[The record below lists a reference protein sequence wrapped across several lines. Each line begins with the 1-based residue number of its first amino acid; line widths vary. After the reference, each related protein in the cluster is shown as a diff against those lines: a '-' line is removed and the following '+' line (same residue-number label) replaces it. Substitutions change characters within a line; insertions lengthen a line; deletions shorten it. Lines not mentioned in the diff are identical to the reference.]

1 MALVT
6 REISR
11 LYDVEGNVAILSYEF
26 DDVDLRFTKV
36 RVVNGLSV
44 SVFVSLTRTNN
55 QRVYG
60 PYEIPANT
68 TQEQSFPGA
77 GANRFGITIDAR
89 GRIDGAEVQ
98 FYS

>member
-1 MALVT
+1 MALIT
-6 REISR
+6 REISQ
-11 LYDVEGNVAILSYEF
+11 LYDGAGNVAILSYTY
-26 DDVDLRFTKV
+26 DDVDLRLTKV
-36 RVVNGLSV
+36 RVVNGLTS
-44 SVFVSLTRTNN
+44 SVFIKLIRTNN
-55 QRVYG
+55 QREYG

-98 FYS
+98 FYN